1 MRKKSELIL
10 NLLLLPIDGLA
21 VLSAFVLAYILRVK
35 LDGRPVAYPIGA
47 MLFLKIVLFAVPVWI
62 IIFALAGLYNMTS
75 INRRFAELGKIVVGV
90 SGGAMT
96 LILLDFFSRQPIFPS
111 RAIPVY
117 GYGLSLVLV
126 VLGRTIWRAFVRS
139 LNRYGIAVQNAV
151 VVGSGPI
158 ARMIIADLTRSPKTG
173 YQVVAVLETARHAGK
188 QLRPIP
194 VYRSIE
200 SLVKAHG
207 LDIQVVI
214 QADSAL
220 TPGEV
225 QNLVNYASSHHW
237 RYRFV
242 PNQFG
247 MFATNAEF
255 ATIAGLPVIE
265 ICRTPLDGWGRIV
278 KRLFDVFGALAG
290 MVVLSPLYLVIAIIS
305 KLTDPGPVFY
315 SHKRVSRS
323 GAPIQVY
330 KFRTMTYKWSP
341 RPGYKYTTAEEALIG
356 MGRPD
361 LVEEFK
367 KSQKLEHDPRVNAFG
382 RFLRRSSLDELPQ
395 LFNVLRGEL
404 SLVGPRPVVE
414 AELERYGDQ
423 AAAFLSLKPGITGM
437 WQVSG
442 RSDIGYDERVKLDIY
457 YVENWSLLLD
467 IQILIKTFVII
478 LRGRGAY

>member
-1 MRKKSELIL
+1 M
-10 NLLLLPIDGLA
+10 
-21 VLSAFVLAYILRVK
+21 
-35 LDGRPVAYPIGA
+35 
-47 MLFLKIVLFAVPVWI
+47 
-62 IIFALAGLYNMTS
+62 
-75 INRRFAELGKIVVGV
+75 
-90 SGGAMT
+90 
-96 LILLDFFSRQPIFPS
+96 
-111 RAIPVY
+111 
-117 GYGLSLVLV
+117 
-126 VLGRTIWRAFVRS
+126 
-139 LNRYGIAVQNAV
+139 
-151 VVGSGPI
+151 
-158 ARMIIADLTRSPKTG
+158 
-173 YQVVAVLETARHAGK
+173 
-188 QLRPIP
+188 
-194 VYRSIE
+194 
-200 SLVKAHG
+200 
-207 LDIQVVI
+207 
-214 QADSAL
+214 
-220 TPGEV
+220 
-225 QNLVNYASSHHW
+225 
-237 RYRFV
+237 

-265 ICRTPLDGWGRIV
+265 IRRTPLDGWGRIV
-278 KRLFDVFGALAG
+278 KRLFDVFGALLG
-290 MVVLSPLYLVIAIIS
+290 MIVLSPVYLVIAIIS

-323 GAPIQVY
+323 GTPIQVY

-367 KSQKLEHDPRVNAFG
+367 KSQKLENDPRVNAFG

-395 LFNVLRGEL
+395 LFNVLRGDL

-467 IQILIKTFVII
+467 IQILIKTLLII